1 MTLDEALR
9 QIEALVFILR
19 DLVTDEDIG
28 LHEEGE
34 LWLRAK
40 RAVANYDGPDR

>member
-1 MTLDEALR
+1 MPLDEALR
-9 QIEALVFILR
+9 EVETLVFILR

-40 RAVANYDGPDR
+40 RAIANYDGPNR